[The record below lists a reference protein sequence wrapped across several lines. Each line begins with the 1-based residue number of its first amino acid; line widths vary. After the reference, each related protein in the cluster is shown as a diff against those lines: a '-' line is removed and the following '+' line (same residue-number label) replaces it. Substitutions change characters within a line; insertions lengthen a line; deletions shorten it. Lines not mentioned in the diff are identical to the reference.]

1 MKRDTSLCGGKIKT
15 LETEFAMQLVEH
27 EKTVEKLKS
36 EKYKHEKEMKEK
48 ISELEESEV
57 TITKLSKL
65 VAKHTN

>member
-1 MKRDTSLCGGKIKT
+1 M
-15 LETEFAMQLVEH
+15 H

-36 EKYKHEKEMKEK
+36 EKYKREKEIKEK